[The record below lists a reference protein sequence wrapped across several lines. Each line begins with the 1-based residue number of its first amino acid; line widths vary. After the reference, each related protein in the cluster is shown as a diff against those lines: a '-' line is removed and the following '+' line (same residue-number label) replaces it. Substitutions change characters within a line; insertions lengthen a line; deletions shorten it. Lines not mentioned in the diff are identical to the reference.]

1 MERSILYFDDVGKQ
15 NTEDVVKVAAAR
27 AEELGIEYI
36 VLSSTEGHTALKM
49 AEAVKGKNVKVIA
62 ISHQYGLREDGKWEM
77 DEDNLKKLQEMG
89 VIVTTQSHM
98 FSGVERAISNRLGG
112 ASRADVISDT
122 LRAVFGKGF
131 KVALEVV
138 MMAADSGHIPVSKD
152 TEIIAIGGTRQGA
165 DVALVVRPAH
175 SQNFFNM
182 QVREILAMP
191 REKEEPK

>member
-1 MERSILYFDDVGKQ
+1 MEKPIIYFDDVGKE
-15 NTEDVVKVAAAR
+15 NTDDVVKVAAKR
-27 AEELGIEYI
+27 AEELGIKYI
-36 VLSSTEGHTALKM
+36 VLSSTEGYTALRM
-49 AEAVKGKNVKVIA
+49 AEAVRDKDVRIIA
-62 ISHQYGLREDGKWEM
+62 MSHQYGLREDGKWEM
-77 DEDNLKKLQEMG
+77 NEDNMEKLQEMG
-89 VIVTTQSHM
+89 VVVTTQSHM
-98 FSGVERAISNRLGG
+98 FSGVERAISKRLGG

-175 SQNFFNM
+175 SQNFFNI

>member
-15 NTEDVVKVAAAR
+15 NTDDVVKIAAKR
-27 AEELGIEYI
+27 AEELGIKHI
-36 VLSSTEGHTALKM
+36 VLSSTEGYTALKM
-49 AEAVKGKNVKVIA
+49 AEEVKGKDIKIIA
-62 ISHQYGLREDGKWEM
+62 ITHQYGLREDGNWEM

-89 VIVTTQSHM
+89 VLVTTQSHM
-98 FSGVERAISNRLGG
+98 FSGVERAISKRLGG

-175 SQNFFNM
+175 SQNFFDM

-191 REKEEPK
+191 RAKEEAK

>member
-15 NTEDVVKVAAAR
+15 NTDDVVKVAAAR

-62 ISHQYGLREDGKWEM
+62 VTHQYGLREDGKWEM

-131 KVALEVV
+131 KVALL
-138 MMAADSGHIPVSKD
+138 SP
-152 TEIIAIGGTRQGA
+152 
-165 DVALVVRPAH
+165 LVVH
-175 SQNFFNM
+175 
-182 QVREILAMP
+182 VRVQM
-191 REKEEPK
+191 